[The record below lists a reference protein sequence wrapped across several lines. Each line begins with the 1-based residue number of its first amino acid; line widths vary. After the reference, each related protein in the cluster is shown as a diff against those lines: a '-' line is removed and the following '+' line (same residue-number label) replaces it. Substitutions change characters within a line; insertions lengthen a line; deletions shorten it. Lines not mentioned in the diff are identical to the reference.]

1 MGDLAGDPEYV
12 VCSTDTNAK
21 LLVAPTLDVNMDDY
35 VKERVSRRAT
45 DRRPGEVIYYN
56 WLKHYGWL
64 RGRIVKKVNARK
76 KTQQAQFSPFVQVD
90 WDPCPSST
98 TRWTATAILNPAQYG
113 QRARWFIV
121 EA

>member
-1 MGDLAGDPEYV
+1 MLPVGDLAGDPKYV

-76 KTQQAQFSPFVQVD
+76 KTQQAQFSKS
-90 WDPCPSST
+90 CRLT
-98 TRWTATAILNPAQYG
+98 GILARALQRDG
-113 QRARWFIV
+113 QQPRF
-121 EA
+121 